1 MKTIKWCV
9 LFIALLTINTAF
21 AGSGSKTNYK
31 HCTSYSTGYVWREEE
46 DGLERVQECLHNNYI
61 ERLQQEQNCRANW
74 YCSGLQVKES
84 QIAFWTFIFACIGF
98 CIGGLFGWHHGFH
111 EWLDKQ

>member
-1 MKTIKWCV
+1 M

-31 HCTSYSTGYVWREEE
+31 HCTSYSTGYVWREKE

-74 YCSGLQVKES
+74 YCSGLLTNES
-84 QIAFWTFIFACIGF
+84 QIAIVTFVFAIIGF
-98 CIGGLFGWHHGFH
+98 CVGGLFGWHHGVN
-111 EWLDKQ
+111 EWINRE